1 MKIRSIRI
9 SNILSFEHHENIAD
23 AQEIT
28 FNDGLNILIGPN
40 GSGKSNFLEI
50 INELLRKAL
59 FRESVYDEQNTIN
72 YKVNP
77 TNLSLRNTLTLSGQN
92 VFSLKKHSESIHETK
107 QVEIILELSEYDK
120 ENLNFI
126 QNNVNKINELFRDY
140 TNQPPPFNTD
150 VLVSELQSANS
161 IKLLFK
167 NSQNKNVLELES
179 QLNPLEFFIFNYLQ
193 WFEFIQ
199 NIITIANNEKNIG
212 WKPLKNSFAII
223 GSYRNFNQM
232 DPNFSFD
239 ANWTE
244 QLSTIKRKVRS
255 DSTRISNN
263 DEPAIF
269 LRIKSKL
276 SDALSR
282 KELEMSK
289 DGIKNPDGKTPL
301 DLLQDP
307 VLDSINKL
315 LRQNLS
321 LYLHVERTQQ
331 RKLTYGFS
339 FKDVKNNDPVEIA
352 DLSAGEK
359 GIIHFIFS
367 IFAPDL
373 KDGLLI
379 IDEPEIH
386 LHPQM
391 QKKCMSIIEYA
402 QKDLNLQCIVAT
414 HSPVFITPETINS
427 VYRFY
432 KPTKFTKVVHPL
444 KITASDK
451 DLINILNYTNSS
463 KIFFVDQTV
472 LVEGPSDEYFYKFFL
487 DHYKKNDNIEFLDIG
502 GKKSF
507 STWKEFLEKYGLS
520 VYFIADLDNVFEK
533 DLEIIDDS
541 LLLTMKSVFNAE
553 SYTVS
558 KLGTDLEYED
568 SREYRNDLLNHVKQN
583 QIQEWK
589 KIEPKIISKYSD
601 KIFILKEGEL
611 EDYVGIKGRKK
622 KLEKIIDFCK
632 NNFSKWN
639 LDEVYSTR
647 VQELRTIFDTII
659 T

>member
-1 MKIRSIRI
+1 MKINSIKI
-9 SNILSFEHHENIAD
+9 SNILSFEHHDNIAD

-28 FNDGLNILIGPN
+28 FSEGLNILIGPN

-50 INELLRKAL
+50 INELLRKSL
-59 FRESVYDEQNTIN
+59 FRESMYDEQNIIN
-72 YKVNP
+72 HKTNP
-77 TNLSLRNTLTLSGQN
+77 SNISLRNTLTLFAQN
-92 VFSLKKHSESIHETK
+92 TFSLKKHSESTSETK
-107 QVEIILELSEYDK
+107 QIEIILKLSDYDK
-120 ENLNFI
+120 DNLGFI
-126 QNNVNKINELFRDY
+126 HDNADKINEFFRDY
-140 TNQPPPFNTD
+140 TNQTPPFDPNVSVSDLRSTD
-150 VLVSELQSANS
+150 S

-167 NSQNKNVLELES
+167 NSQNKSILELES
-179 QLNPLEFFIFNYLQ
+179 RLNQLEFFIFNYLQ

-199 NIITIANNEKNIG
+199 NIIIIANNEKNLG
-212 WKPLKNSFAII
+212 WVPLKNSFAII

-232 DPNFSFD
+232 DPNFAFD
-239 ANWTE
+239 VNWTE

-276 SDALSR
+276 ADALSK
-282 KELEMSK
+282 KELEISK

-301 DLLQDP
+301 ELLQDP
-307 VLDSINKL
+307 ILDSINKL
-315 LRQNLS
+315 LRKNLS

-339 FKDVKNNDPVEIA
+339 FKEEKTNTFVEIA

-391 QKKCMSIIEYA
+391 QKKCMNIIEYA
-402 QKDLNLQCIVAT
+402 QKNLNLQCIVAT

-432 KPTKFTKVVHPL
+432 KPSKFTKVVHPQE
-444 KITASDK
+444 ITANDK

-487 DHYKKNDNIEFLDIG
+487 DHYKKNDSIEFLDIG

-507 STWKEFLEKYGLS
+507 STWKGFLEKYGLS
-520 VYFIADLDNVFEK
+520 VYFVADLDNIFEK
-533 DLEIIDDS
+533 DLKIIDDE
-541 LLLTMKSVFNAE
+541 LLSSIKSVFNAE
-553 SYTVS
+553 SSTIDKV
-558 KLGTDLEYED
+558 KLDLEYEN
-568 SREYRNDLLNHVKQN
+568 SREYRKDLLNHVKRKQVS
-583 QIQEWK
+583 EWN
-589 KIEPKIISKYSD
+589 KIEPKIISKYSN
-601 KIFILKEGEL
+601 KIFILKDGEL
-611 EDYVGIKGRKK
+611 EDYVGIQGRNK

-632 NNFSKWN
+632 NDFSEWYVNKEY
-639 LDEVYSTR
+639 LTK
-647 VQELRTIFDTII
+647 VQELQTIFDTI
-659 T
+659 TT